1 MKKITNILIILGVLA
16 AAFVATS
23 CGAMDHTYD
32 KWYKYEHTGDLS
44 LPIANAGKIDPD
56 GSDDPSNKGNGM
68 LEKAELYV
76 RYNATNGLTLRVITE
91 SQQTISF
98 AGGAYEIPGVSMTTG
113 GEMTYGPSEFGP
125 VKWSALIRLGS
136 FVPEEPP
143 AITLDIS
150 QYLKGQ
156 FNLKRIILEVLI
168 GMLGA

>member
-32 KWYKYEHTGDLS
+32 KWYKYEHTGTIS
-44 LPIANAGKIDPD
+44 LPVANADENDSTKD
-56 GSDDPSNKGNGM
+56 GM
-68 LEKAELYV
+68 LKNAELYV
-76 RYNATNGLTLRVITE
+76 RYNATNGLTLRVITKTE
-91 SQQTISF
+91 QEVSCAGGLYTISGVEMT
-98 AGGAYEIPGVSMTTG
+98 AGGEK
-113 GEMTYGPSEFGP
+113 TYAPSEFGP

-150 QYLKGQ
+150 QVLQGQ